1 LKGVNPLV
9 EYSFDPDDYDRRD
22 DFDFRRDEAREQQR
36 IDEMR
41 RQDALDDFYRDAQRR
56 REQEA
61 MREVI
66 NNDNIKIDNDLQ
78 KIVNDARMVMDE
90 RGTIRKLD
98 KRAMENGRSRI
109 RRSGQFSRQNL
120 LPSKRTRK
128 KTKTDKN
135 MSKALREANAKF
147 RKKNGQLR
155 KGKTMR
161 DVMRYAHKCC
171 RKMK

>member
-1 LKGVNPLV
+1 MNPLV

-22 DFDFRRDEAREQQR
+22 DFDFRRDERREQDR

-41 RQDALDDFYRDAQRR
+41 RQDALDDFRRDAERD
-56 REQEA
+56 REREA

-66 NNDNIKIDNDLQ
+66 NNRNITIDNDLQ
-78 KIVNDARMVMDE
+78 KIVNDADMVMDS
-90 RGTIRKLD
+90 RGIIRKLD
-98 KRAMENGRSRI
+98 RSGRSVI
-109 RRSGQFSRQNL
+109 RGSAQFSRANL
-120 LPSKRTRK
+120 LPTKRTRK

-135 MSKALREANAKF
+135 MSKALKEANKKF
-147 RKKNGQLR
+147 RKANGQLR

>member
-1 LKGVNPLV
+1 M
-9 EYSFDPDDYDRRD
+9 EFSFDRDDYDRRD
-22 DFDFRRDEAREQQR
+22 DYDWRRDERREQDR

-41 RQDALDDFYRDAQRR
+41 RQDALDDFRRDAERD
-56 REQEA
+56 REREA

-66 NNDNIKIDNDLQ
+66 NNDNITIDNELQ
-78 KIVNDARMVMDE
+78 KIINDASMVMDT
-90 RGTIRKLD
+90 RGRIRKLD
-98 KRAMENGRSRI
+98 RTGRRQIS
-109 RRSGQFSRQNL
+109 RSGQFRRDMI
-120 LPSKRTRK
+120 LPTKRTRK

-135 MSKALREANAKF
+135 MSKALIEANKKF

-161 DVMRYAHKCC
+161 DVMRYAHRCC